1 MEFFLTFTALMY
13 AIGGIVL
20 GIVLFCIGAALV
32 IGPEDWGKGVGFL
45 SVLFGKLLSF
55 AGSIMLLLWIII
67 NVIHYAK
74 S

>member
-1 MEFFLTFTALMY
+1 MY

-20 GIVLFCIGAALV
+20 GIVLFCIGAAV
-32 IGPEDWGKGVGFL
+32 MIGAEDWGKGVGFL

-55 AGSIMLLLWIII
+55 AGSILLLMWIII

>member
-1 MEFFLTFTALMY
+1 MY

-20 GIVLFCIGAALV
+20 GIVLFCIGAD
-32 IGPEDWGKGVGFL
+32 DWDKGVGFL
-45 SVLFGKLLSF
+45 SALLGKLLSF
-55 AGSIMLLLWIII
+55 AGSILLLLWIII

>member
-1 MEFFLTFTALMY
+1 MY

-20 GIVLFCIGAALV
+20 GIVLFCIGGALM
-32 IGPEDWGKGVGFL
+32 IGAEDWGKGVGFL
-45 SVLFGKLLSF
+45 SALLGKLLSF
-55 AGSIMLLLWIII
+55 AGSILLLLWIII